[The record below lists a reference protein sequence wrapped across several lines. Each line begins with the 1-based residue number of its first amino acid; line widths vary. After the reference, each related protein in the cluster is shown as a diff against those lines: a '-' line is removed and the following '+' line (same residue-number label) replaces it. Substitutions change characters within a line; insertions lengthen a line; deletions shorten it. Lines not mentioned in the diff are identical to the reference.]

1 MDIQYCLE
9 CNNILYP
16 RYENNILQLV
26 CNKCNVVIDCNTYI
40 IFNRYK
46 NKNIENKNKKYF
58 VNDVTLPK
66 LCKICEKCKNDN
78 CVSYITKSEV
88 KALDTHYICTSCL
101 YEWCDK
107 ID

>member
-26 CNKCNVVIDCNTYI
+26 CNKCNVVIDCDTHI

-46 NKNIENKNKKYF
+46 NKNMENKNKKYF
-58 VNDVTLPK
+58 LNDVTLPK
-66 LCKICEKCKNDN
+66 LKHLILTIYVHLVYMNGVMK
-78 CVSYITKSEV
+78 
-88 KALDTHYICTSCL
+88 
-101 YEWCDK
+101 
-107 ID
+107 